1 MRASYSAADMA
12 DMATEDGDRR
22 VGVWGTG
29 RESVG
34 PQKDEKCTEIFGGPG
49 RERRIEART
58 DAHLDAVM

>member
-34 PQKDEKCTEIFGGPG
+34 PQKDEKCTEIFVDRDGNGGSR
-49 RERRIEART
+49 RERTRIWT
-58 DAHLDAVM
+58 P

>member
-12 DMATEDGDRR
+12 DMATDDGDRR

-34 PQKDEKCTEIFGGPG
+34 PQKDTFKEIFGERDGNG
-49 RERRIEART
+49 GSRREQTRIWT
-58 DAHLDAVM
+58 P